1 MHCNSCNTTENV
13 RTYVKRDPVT
23 DAYIGIT
30 NLCDSCAE
38 VEEELGDVTLAI
50 ES

>member
-1 MHCNSCNTTENV
+1 MHCNSCNTAENV
-13 RTYVKRDPVT
+13 KTYVERDPVT

-30 NLCDSCAE
+30 NLCDACAE

-50 ES
+50 E